1 MALGFPHSSQY
12 IYIYTHT
19 LKIYIP
25 KEYHIEYKLYIY
37 IYLYQH
43 NIHTAIHPSQKL
55 PELSSYT
62 PDICHLP
69 SPQYRVLGPQ
79 SDRSLCGDPGL
90 RFEQEDFTNPM
101 GISWR
106 FKGDFMGFHGGLRV
120 I

>member
-1 MALGFPHSSQY
+1 MVGLWHWVSHIHLN

-37 IYLYQH
+37 IYIYLYQH
-43 NIHTAIHPSQKL
+43 NIHTAIHPSQIL

-90 RFEQEDFTNPM
+90 RFDRAGGFHQ
-101 GISWR
+101 SH
-106 FKGDFMGFHGGLRV
+106 GDFMVFQRGFHG